1 MHKKYTVCDIN
12 AIFIFRSHI
21 IKYLRK
27 WYEKNVIHMFGSL
40 PFANCSKWPLRSL
53 IQLWSVYGSFQTKL
67 RWRRETEP
75 WNDFQHQLSLVSE
88 KEIEWRGCFDQH
100 IPRLG
105 WSAKIWYL
113 LFYLALFSP
122 KRPNLRIPTS
132 TLALKS
138 SLLFASP
145 PTFDWRT
152 LGRVTPIKDQGSD
165 CGACWAFASTAQY

>member
-1 MHKKYTVCDIN
+1 
-12 AIFIFRSHI
+12 
-21 IKYLRK
+21 
-27 WYEKNVIHMFGSL
+27 MFGSL
-40 PFANCSKWPLRSL
+40 PFVCCSKWPLRSL

-67 RWRRETEP
+67 RRRREIETRK
-75 WNDFQHQLSLVSE
+75 DFQHQLSLVSE
-88 KEIEWRGCFDQH
+88 KETEWRRCFDQH
-100 IPRLG
+100 ILRLG
-105 WSAKIWYL
+105 WRTKIGYY

-122 KRPNLRIPTS
+122 KRPNLRLPTS

-152 LGRVTPIKDQGSD
+152 LGRVTPIKDQGSN